1 MKDRLNLKTYIQEKI
16 NSAISESNIPRVP
29 KIKSKIELNTPR
41 YIDMP
46 SHLTSC
52 IISRS
57 INARDLKFSQEMV
70 LIKMKI
76 CKTPGWSLSGLYF
89 ARCCVNYTIFTYLK
103 ICPALK
109 FPPEI
114 HLNKIKRFLSSSMT
128 SS

>member
-1 MKDRLNLKTYIQEKI
+1 MKGRLNLKTYIQEKS
-16 NSAISESNIPRVP
+16 NSAISESNISRVP

-46 SHLTSC
+46 LHLTFC

-57 INARDLKFSQEMV
+57 TDARDLKFSLEMI

-76 CKTPGWSLSGLYF
+76 CKTPGWSLSGQYF

-103 ICPALK
+103 IYKCSSL
-109 FPPEI
+109 EI
-114 HLNKIKRFLSSSMT
+114 SNRNT
-128 SS
+128 SQ